1 MLTDDEIK
9 KRINEIYKF
18 HNSRKGKYLRNY
30 RRYCNTPKVGLEN
43 IKDPSI
49 IGYWEYDMSPEVDT
63 TIGGQSSDLKQANV
77 TLPPTLNI
85 TPNDMNK
92 SDGVVWS

>member
-49 IGYWEYDMSPEVDT
+49 IGYWEYDMFH
-63 TIGGQSSDLKQANV
+63 L
-77 TLPPTLNI
+77 
-85 TPNDMNK
+85 
-92 SDGVVWS
+92 